1 MQVKFGGFFCFV
13 IFFWTVCQSLFSERT
28 LVLRG
33 WWVSVV
39 GVPLQGAVPPV
50 YIPGGGQHVS
60 VCERAECCE
69 CLQKGRQ
76 LNNQSP
82 LLL

>member
-1 MQVKFGGFFCFV
+1 M
-13 IFFWTVCQSLFSERT
+13 LFSFGLCVRVCF
-28 LVLRG
+28 LNGRWSFG
-33 WWVSVV
+33 DGGCRWWVSPYR
-39 GVPLQGAVPPV
+39 GPSPLCI
-50 YIPGGGQHVS
+50 YLGGGQHVS

-82 LLL
+82 VLL